1 MSRVGRVVV
10 TGRGARRA
18 RRGHPW
24 IFADDVLGVDD
35 GLRAGDVC
43 RVEDRSGAFCCWAS
57 FSPASRIVLR
67 RLSRAEGPPGP
78 ETWLAR
84 FRQAVDRRRD
94 YPVDDPPCL
103 RYVHAEA
110 DGFPGLVADR
120 YGDLLVLQPTTAWAD
135 RVARD
140 HAAAFAEA
148 SGTRAVLGRM
158 DAPARRFEGLPAGV
172 QPLHGEVPREVRVVE
187 AGVPRAV
194 DPWSG
199 HKTGLYLDQQEN
211 HRRASAWL
219 VGGGET
225 EVLDLFAAEGGF
237 AVPLARAGAR
247 VVAVDRSPELLER
260 GRRAAEAAG
269 VGDRIEWVPGNAF
282 DLLAAWQREGR
293 PFDAIVLDPPP
304 FARSRNAREGAA
316 RGYRDLHRRAFR
328 LLRPGGRVLSFTC
341 SFAVDAA
348 AFEGAAREGIE
359 EAGASARV
367 VGRPGPA
374 ADHPEL
380 LEVPETR
387 YLRGLLLE
395 REG

>member
-1 MSRVGRVVV
+1 MNRVGRVVV

-57 FSPASRIVLR
+57 FSPRSRIVLR
-67 RLSRAEGPPGP
+67 RLSREEEPPGP

-84 FRQAVDRRRD
+84 FRQAVERRRD

-103 RYVHAEA
+103 RLVHGEA

-120 YGDLLVLQPTTAWAD
+120 YGEVLVLQPTTAWAE
-135 RVARD
+135 RIARE
-140 HAAAFAEA
+140 HAAGFAAA
-148 SGTRAVLGRM
+148 SGARAALGRM
-158 DAPARRFEGLPAGV
+158 DAPARRFERLPAGV
-172 QPLHGEVPREVRVVE
+172 EPLHGDVPREVPVVE
-187 AGVPRAV
+187 AGIPRTV
-194 DPWSG
+194 DPWTG

-211 HRRASAWL
+211 HRQVASWL
-219 VGGGET
+219 GGGG

-237 AVPLARAGAR
+237 ALPLARAGAR

-260 GRRAAEAAG
+260 GRQAAEGSG
-269 VGDRIEWVPGNAF
+269 VAERIEWVRGNAF
-282 DLLAAWQREGR
+282 DVLAAWQREGR
-293 PFDAIVLDPPP
+293 TFDAIVLDPPP
-304 FARSRNAREGAA
+304 FARSRGARAGAA

-328 LLRPGGRVLSFTC
+328 LLRRGGRVLSFTC
-341 SFAVDAA
+341 SFAVDAPS
-348 AFEGAAREGIE
+348 FEEAAREGIE

-367 VGRPGPA
+367 LGRPGPA

-380 LEVPETR
+380 LEVPESR

-395 REG
+395 RAD